1 MTEAGFRK
9 KTQWYYMQAICFC
22 TALSVWD
29 FFIPGG
35 HSEVNSDVSLY
46 IGSGVLSTFSII
58 QWKEETSALV

>member
-1 MTEAGFRK
+1 MVLHAGDLLLHSIVR
-9 KTQWYYMQAICFC
+9 
-22 TALSVWD
+22 LG

-58 QWKEETSALV
+58 QWKEETSALVIITV